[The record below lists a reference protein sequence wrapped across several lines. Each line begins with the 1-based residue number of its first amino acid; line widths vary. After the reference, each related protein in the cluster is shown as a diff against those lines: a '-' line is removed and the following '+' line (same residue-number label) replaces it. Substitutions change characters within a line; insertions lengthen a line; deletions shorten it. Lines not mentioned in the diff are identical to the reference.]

1 MEQRTKCVLP
11 GLGGSPRDRAATGRL
26 TNIARKLCGASKR
39 SSANFATFSL
49 VCEWQRTKLNLI
61 SLWRS
66 VARAPARPH
75 RPTAPIRHR
84 RPKPSIFR
92 FENARAVHLG
102 GAARFTYTGSNAF
115 RNRPCLPKTS
125 SVLIANRNT
134 GPLGVD
140 LAGYDPGRPERA
152 AARRAV

>member
-11 GLGGSPRDRAATGRL
+11 GRGGSPRARAATGRL

-49 VCEWQRTKLNLI
+49 VCEWQRTKPSSI

-66 VARAPARPH
+66 VARGPGRPH
-75 RPTAPIRHR
+75 RPTALIHHR
-84 RPKPSIFR
+84 RPRAKIFR

-102 GAARFTYTGSNAF
+102 G
-115 RNRPCLPKTS
+115 RPDSHAPVQTLFECTENIVRLDLLTET
-125 SVLIANRNT
+125 L
-134 GPLGVD
+134 GP
-140 LAGYDPGRPERA
+140 RS
-152 AARRAV
+152 